1 MYLTFAFF
9 QLKGSHGAR
18 AVRCCKYE
26 IRLFVLFIPG
36 KTALGGVV
44 LFSIAELH
52 LSKSKVVHHF
62 DAKLGEQ
69 SGGAIR
75 AAAR

>member
-1 MYLTFAFF
+1 
-9 QLKGSHGAR
+9 
-18 AVRCCKYE
+18 
-26 IRLFVLFIPG
+26 
-36 KTALGGVV
+36 V

-75 AAAR
+75 AASFNQDKKGSVVDDGSIS

>member
-26 IRLFVLFIPG
+26 ISLQL
-36 KTALGGVV
+36 
-44 LFSIAELH
+44 SIVQIDMTGPRPDLH
-52 LSKSKVVHHF
+52 NHPI
-62 DAKLGEQ
+62 A
-69 SGGAIR
+69 
-75 AAAR
+75 